1 MKDFYQFTNLY
12 ALSKT
17 LRFSLIPTPATK
29 QMLEDAKV
37 FEKDETIQK
46 KYEATKPYF
55 DRLHRE
61 FALEALQD
69 QKLDFK
75 NYLELYRKYKA
86 DKKASGKLLI
96 NIEKDLRKEVVKLF
110 DKQGEKWAKQYPG
123 LKNKNIGVLFKEAVF
138 TVILKER
145 YGNEKE
151 TQILDE
157 SSGQLVSIF
166 DSWKGF
172 IGYFKK
178 FHETRKNFY
187 KDDGTSTALA
197 TRIID
202 QNLKRFCD
210 NILIF
215 ESTKEKVDFSEVE
228 ISFGKPLSEVFTL
241 EFYNTCFLQ
250 NGIDFYTKIL
260 GGETLQ
266 NGEKV
271 KGLNECINLH
281 KQKTGEKL
289 PFFKS
294 LDKQILSE
302 KDKFFIDEISNETQ
316 LLEVLKSFVASA
328 ESKTDT
334 IKTLVDD
341 FVKDQ
346 DKYDLNYIY
355 FSNDGLNTIT
365 RKWTT
370 ETQVFE
376 EALYTALKAA
386 KVVSSSAKKNEGGY
400 SFPDF
405 IPFAHLKTA
414 LESIKIDGTIW
425 RDNFNAIEN
434 FEEKSIWAQFLAIY
448 NFELSNLFETEIK
461 NPEIGN
467 CPTIGYNVYKQDFEE
482 LLKSF
487 VYDPNAKVTIK
498 NFADNVLSIYQMAK
512 YFAVEKKR
520 GWNTDY
526 ELDVFYTD
534 PQNGYLQ
541 YYENAYE
548 EIVQVYNKLRN
559 YLTKKPYSEEKWKL
573 NFDSGTPIKY
583 TTRAIIFNNTTNERY
598 YLGLLKKGV
607 AKPRE
612 FEPINNNIISSG
624 EFRRMIIQQ
633 LKFQTLAGKGYV
645 RDFGVKYSEDKDGVK
660 HLQQLIKKQYLS
672 KYPCLKK
679 IADGVYND
687 KKAFDADIKDVLLE
701 TYNLDFQPIS
711 EEFIL
716 NKNRLGEIYLFEIHN
731 KDWNLKDGKN
741 KSGSK
746 NLHTMYF
753 ESLFVDKTTFKLNN
767 EGAEVFY
774 RPATNEGKLGTKKD
788 RNGKIIINHKRY
800 ATDKILFHCPI
811 GLNKDAGK
819 SYTFNAKINNML
831 ANNPD
836 INIIGVDRGEKH
848 LAYYSV
854 ITQKGKILDRGSL
867 NKVEGGDKQEI
878 DYAKKLEET
887 AKNREQARKDWQAVE
902 GIKDLKRGYISQVVR
917 KLADL
922 AIEHNA
928 IIVFEDLNMRFKQ
941 IRGGIEKSVYQ
952 QLEKALIDKLSFLVM
967 KGEADP
973 EKAGHLLKAYQLVA
987 PFESFQSM
995 GKQTGIIFYT
1005 QANYT
1010 SKIDPITGWRPN
1022 LYLKYTS
1029 AEKAKADILKFSK
1042 IEFVNNRFELTY
1054 DIKNFVLDKKVVL
1067 SNKTKWTVCSSVE
1080 RFRWNRRLES
1090 NQGNYEHYENLTEN
1104 LSSLFKDFGFEI
1116 EQNIIRQVEQLATK
1130 GNEQFFRSF
1139 IFYVNLIFQ
1148 IRNTDAKAKDQNKE
1162 DFILSPVEPFF
1173 DSRTPEKFGE
1183 NLPENG
1189 DDNGAFNIARKGI
1202 IMLNKISAYK
1212 QEVGNVDKIIWK
1224 DLFISAA
1231 EWDNFT
1237 QE

>member
-1 MKDFYQFTNLY
+1 
-12 ALSKT
+12 
-17 LRFSLIPTPATK
+17 
-29 QMLEDAKV
+29 
-37 FEKDETIQK
+37 
-46 KYEATKPYF
+46 
-55 DRLHRE
+55 
-61 FALEALQD
+61 
-69 QKLDFK
+69 
-75 NYLELYRKYKA
+75 
-86 DKKASGKLLI
+86 
-96 NIEKDLRKEVVKLF
+96 
-110 DKQGEKWAKQYPG
+110 
-123 LKNKNIGVLFKEAVF
+123 
-138 TVILKER
+138 
-145 YGNEKE
+145 
-151 TQILDE
+151 
-157 SSGQLVSIF
+157 
-166 DSWKGF
+166 
-172 IGYFKK
+172 
-178 FHETRKNFY
+178 
-187 KDDGTSTALA
+187 
-197 TRIID
+197 
-202 QNLKRFCD
+202 
-210 NILIF
+210 
-215 ESTKEKVDFSEVE
+215 
-228 ISFGKPLSEVFTL
+228 
-241 EFYNTCFLQ
+241 
-250 NGIDFYTKIL
+250 
-260 GGETLQ
+260 
-266 NGEKV
+266 
-271 KGLNECINLH
+271 
-281 KQKTGEKL
+281 
-289 PFFKS
+289 
-294 LDKQILSE
+294 
-302 KDKFFIDEISNETQ
+302 
-316 LLEVLKSFVASA
+316 
-328 ESKTDT
+328 KTDT

>member
-878 DYAKKLEET
+878 DYPKKLEET